1 MIDITSKIKLEY
13 YKLEKTFEGSVELN
27 KENGVIEPQRIK
39 NNVGEKEK
47 KTPLSEVI
55 KKINEE
61 FGAKFTE
68 RDRVIFEDVYS
79 TMKQDKKLM
88 QSARSNGRQMFEN
101 NIMPKSFDDTL
112 QSSYMENMEAYQ
124 SWFEDK
130 QKYEFMKKM
139 MAEALYKAFI
149 HNQ

>member
-1 MIDITSKIKLEY
+1 
-13 YKLEKTFEGSVELN
+13 
-27 KENGVIEPQRIK
+27 
-39 NNVGEKEK
+39 
-47 KTPLSEVI
+47 
-55 KKINEE
+55 
-61 FGAKFTE
+61 
-68 RDRVIFEDVYS
+68 
-79 TMKQDKKLM
+79 MKQDKKLM